1 MELSRMTHS
10 IERENKPM
18 QVLAI
23 VIVGTKSAWSSNAQA
38 SGQWWEPTPCTRL
51 WLSPNESDEDERT
64 DVIQRQ
70 PHLAGRV
77 SFSRQNVLHY
87 F

>member
-23 VIVGTKSAWSSNAQA
+23 VIVGTKSARSSNAQA
-38 SGQWWEPTPCTRL
+38 SGQW
-51 WLSPNESDEDERT
+51 
-64 DVIQRQ
+64 
-70 PHLAGRV
+70 
-77 SFSRQNVLHY
+77 
-87 F
+87 